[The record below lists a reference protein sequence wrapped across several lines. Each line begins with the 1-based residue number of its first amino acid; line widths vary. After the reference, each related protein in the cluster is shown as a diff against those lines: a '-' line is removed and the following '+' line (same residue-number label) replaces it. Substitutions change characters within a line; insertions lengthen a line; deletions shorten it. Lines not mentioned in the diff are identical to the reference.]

1 MRTRNFNTTATLVGY
16 IGNIAV
22 HKTKDGYLLVDM
34 YAYNHIHIR

>member
-1 MRTRNFNTTATLVGY
+1 MKNFNINTTAPLVGY

-34 YAYNHIHIR
+34 YTYNHIHIR